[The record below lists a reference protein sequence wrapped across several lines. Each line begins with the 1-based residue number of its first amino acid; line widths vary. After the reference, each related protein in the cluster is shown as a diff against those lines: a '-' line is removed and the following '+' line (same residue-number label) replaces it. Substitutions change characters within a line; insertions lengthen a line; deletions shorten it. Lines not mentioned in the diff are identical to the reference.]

1 MCRTPAPA
9 VVSVS
14 KPQGARLYSK
24 DTLGL
29 VRAWA
34 RKDALD
40 RPSEPDS
47 PVAQVLCKLN
57 DSRKLAVLPLI
68 KVLEALA
75 AA

>member
-1 MCRTPAPA
+1 MLSLLFSSHTVPDCTPRTRSGLF
-9 VVSVS
+9 V
-14 KPQGARLYSK
+14 
-24 DTLGL
+24 LG
-29 VRAWA
+29 
-34 RKDALD
+34 
-40 RPSEPDS
+40 SERMRSTAQMNS